1 MLMQRLCSYSQRP
14 FGEPGNVKTVGWSE
28 SPTLPV
34 GTKPTMDSR
43 CEFVVWA
50 PNHNYVKLCKSFRA
64 RLCRRSFRTA
74 SGPLVVAAYPKA
86 RQRRSAPARKCL
98 SDFACAVLQAWKR
111 ILASPSP
118 YIFPSPK
125 YLDRPISTVKTAWTS
140 TLKRAGVPH
149 FSIYTLRHVF
159 CTRLSAVAPD
169 AVVQRAM
176 RHTSPETKRMY
187 QLGMTLQVREA
198 VEKSNEKAYGQ
209 KRLLRFYDV
218 LPVSDKEE
226 NEAVYN

>member
-86 RQRRSAPARKCL
+86 RQRRSAPARKCARSRCSGMSL
-98 SDFACAVLQAWKR
+98 DISGRRWQMFRAVL
-111 ILASPSP
+111 
-118 YIFPSPK
+118 
-125 YLDRPISTVKTAWTS
+125 VTS
-140 TLKRAGVPH
+140 TSLALPLWGVPIRLH
-149 FSIYTLRHVF
+149 DFSRMVCMGLRRSW
-159 CTRLSAVAPD
+159 T
-169 AVVQRAM
+169 
-176 RHTSPETKRMY
+176 
-187 QLGMTLQVREA
+187 
-198 VEKSNEKAYGQ
+198 
-209 KRLLRFYDV
+209 
-218 LPVSDKEE
+218 
-226 NEAVYN
+226 